1 MRKGMTRTSANFM
14 LAPSPLKESL
24 DLPPTEKNLAHG
36 HSSQSPP
43 RRGNPI
49 MPLKDQDVELLR
61 KEKEAK
67 EQKNS
72 HLKNFLQDMLVKA
85 AVDKEQAAVENTKN
99 TELIQ
104 INRKRHDDN

>member
-1 MRKGMTRTSANFM
+1 
-14 LAPSPLKESL
+14 
-24 DLPPTEKNLAHG
+24 
-36 HSSQSPP
+36 
-43 RRGNPI
+43 